1 MKKLIL
7 STLGIGL
14 LLFISSCK
22 KEDDN
27 STIIPEDL
35 SQQYFPIDSGL
46 TRFYEVDSV
55 FWDPFTQTSDTIQY
69 SLKEVIAGTFI
80 DNQGRLA
87 QRIERFKEDQFGN
100 WVIYKVWSSHRNGQR
115 AEKVEDNIRLV
126 KLVFSV
132 SQGLNWNGNVYN
144 TLSPRTFEYIA
155 VNSPGSIGNLN
166 FNETIRVQEDN
177 EPANLLNDYY
187 AEEKYARHVGMY
199 YRIISDIEFNFISGD
214 TTSGYIYTEKLTS
227 YTL

>member
-7 STLGIGL
+7 SAIGIAL

-22 KEDDN
+22 KEDDS
-27 STIIPEDL
+27 STVIPEDL
-35 SQQYFPIDSGL
+35 TQQYFPVDSGL
-46 TRFYEVDSV
+46 IRYYEVDSV
-55 FWDPFTQTSDTIQY
+55 FWDSFTQTRDTIHY

-87 QRIERFKEDQFGN
+87 QRIERFKQAQGGN
-100 WVIYKVWSSHRNGQR
+100 WIIYKVWSSHRNGQR

-126 KLVFSV
+126 KLVFAV
-132 SQGLNWNGNVYN
+132 SNEVRWNGNVYN
-144 TLSPRTFEYIA
+144 TLSPRAYEYIA
-155 VNSPGSIGNLN
+155 VNTPGSISNLN
-166 FNETIRVQEDN
+166 FAETIRVQEDD

-187 AEEKYARHVGMY
+187 AEERYARNVGMY
-199 YRIISDIEFNFISGD
+199 YRIISDIEFDFISGD
-214 TTSGYIYTEKLTS
+214 TTSGYIYTEKLSS